1 MATGEPDI
9 EEKIDWRKALFT
21 REAWWGYLVVVIGG
35 LAAGAGAMYFCG
47 VELFCGGVIRDWNNK
62 EPWLAFLVMP
72 SFLILIIYLRDH
84 FFCGTDGTGIPQTIA
99 ALKLKEGP
107 ARDAVLSMRIALGKL
122 ILTTLALLAYLSVG
136 REGPSVQLGACF
148 MRCTNR
154 FAKFPAHLVQRGL
167 ILAGGAAGIAAA
179 FNAPIAGVV
188 FAMEEIGRRFDKN
201 NMGTLVRTV
210 ILACLVCVVF
220 MGNYYFYGNLDKDR
234 DPLIFDSFAQYLVI
248 PLIAVI
254 GGLLGGLFAKTLLFC
269 MPFVGRAMKKN
280 FVVTAGLIGL
290 GCASLAFFT
299 EGGTLGSGYAQAQ
312 ALLVDGS
319 PALKESLGERHLEIL
334 AEAETHVTPFYFLW
348 RALATFLV
356 LLTAIPGGL
365 FDPSFSVGAGLG
377 HTLFPLFEWSGA
389 PEQAIILLFIVAYF
403 SGVVQSP
410 MTSFIILLEMTGV
423 TMFALPLA
431 LTAMLAY
438 EVSRLVCP
446 TALYEALAFNFL
458 RNATCGPEE
467 PKTPEKQ
474 VS

>member
-1 MATGEPDI
+1 MATGEPDT
-9 EEKIDWRKALFT
+9 EETIDWRHALLS
-21 REAWWGYLVVVIGG
+21 REAWWGYLVVALGG
-35 LAAGAGAMYFCG
+35 IAAGLGALYFAG
-47 VELFCGGVIRDWNNK
+47 VEIFTVELLRDWHNE

-72 SFLILIIYLRDH
+72 GFLILIIWLRDH
-84 FFCGTDGTGIPQTIA
+84 YFCGTDGTGIPQTIA
-99 ALKLKEGP
+99 ALKLRDGP
-107 ARDAVLSMRIALGKL
+107 ARDVVLSMRIALGKL
-122 ILTTLALLAYLSVG
+122 ILTTLGLCAFLSIG

-148 MRCTNR
+148 MRCCNR

-188 FAMEEIGRRFDKN
+188 FALEEIGRRFDKE

-210 ILACLVCVVF
+210 ILACMVCVLF
-220 MGNYYFYGNLDKDR
+220 LGNYYFYGELDYGR
-234 DPLIFDSFAQYLVI
+234 DPLVFDSFTQWLLI
-248 PLIAVI
+248 PIIAVI
-254 GGLLGGLFAKTLLFC
+254 GGLLGGLFSKTLLIC
-269 MPFVGRAMKKN
+269 MPYVNRAIKKN
-280 FVVTAGLIGL
+280 FVLTAGAIGL
-290 GCASLAFFT
+290 ACAALAFFT
-299 EGGTLGSGYAQAQ
+299 HGGTLGSGYVEARS
-312 ALLVDGS
+312 LLLQGS
-319 PALKESLGERHLEIL
+319 PDFLATIPVDQQDRLMEAGER
-334 AEAETHVTPFYFLW
+334 VTPFYFLW
-348 RALATFLV
+348 RAIASFLV

-377 HTLFPLFEWSGA
+377 HTLFPMLEWTGA
-389 PEQAIILLFIVAYF
+389 PMQAVLLLFIVSYF

-458 RNATCGPEE
+458 RASSCAAE
-467 PKTPEKQ
+467 TPETSEKKPT
-474 VS
+474 